1 MKTPSF
7 DNNGV
12 KKGAWSED
20 EDNKLR
26 AYIQRYGHWNWRLL
40 PKFAGLSRSGKS
52 CRLRWV
58 NYLRPD
64 IKHGNFTKEE
74 EDLILKLHK
83 KLGNK
88 WSEMAAYLPG
98 RSDNEIKNRWHTH
111 LKKRAKKDREVT
123 ESEPVRTVQPDQAST
138 KFEKPVPNSDLEF
151 QQDIE
156 SLLAEST
163 LSSTSTDLSS
173 CWFSGFDSSGS
184 GSTSSDDILKLANYT
199 PAETFWTEPFLPDN
213 IDIIESSSDKL
224 LVPSD
229 LVYPVSGQEM
239 IISDELL
246 WSSIDSYIEYNDKF
260 ID

>member
-1 MKTPSF
+1 MVKTPSF
-7 DNNGV
+7 DKNGV

-26 AYIQRYGHWNWRLL
+26 AYVQRYGHWNWRLL

-64 IKHGNFTKEE
+64 LKHGNFTKEE
-74 EDLILKLHK
+74 EDMIVELHN

-111 LKKRAKKDREVT
+111 LKKRAQKDQT
-123 ESEPVRTVQPDQAST
+123 ELENEHIGTVEPDQT
-138 KFEKPVPNSDLEF
+138 NNTEENLVQNSDLQL

-156 SLLAEST
+156 ILLAESP
-163 LSSTSTDLSS
+163 LSSSTTNLS
-173 CWFSGFDSSGS
+173 WLNGFDSAG
-184 GSTSSDDILKLANYT
+184 SSDDIPQLTDYA
-199 PAETFWTEPFLPDN
+199 PVGDFWTDPFFSDN
-213 IDIIESSSDKL
+213 DSIISSSDNL
-224 LVPSD
+224 FLPSD
-229 LVYPVSGQEM
+229 LVYTASCQDM
-239 IISDELL
+239 IVADDEFL
-246 WSSIDSYIEYNDKF
+246 WSSLDSYLEYNGQF
-260 ID
+260 IN

>member
-1 MKTPSF
+1 MMKTPSF

-111 LKKRAKKDREVT
+111 LKKRAKKDREVI

-138 KFEKPVPNSDLEF
+138 KENLVRNSDLEF

-156 SLLAEST
+156 VLLAESP
-163 LSSTSTDLSS
+163 LSSSSTNLSS
-173 CWFSGFDSSGS
+173 YWFRGFDSS

-199 PAETFWTEPFLPDN
+199 PAETFWTEPFLPEN

>member
-1 MKTPSF
+1 MAKTPSF
-7 DNNGV
+7 DKNGV

-64 IKHGNFTKEE
+64 VKHGNFTKEE
-74 EDLILKLHK
+74 EDLIVELHK

-111 LKKRAKKDREVT
+111 LKKREKKDGDVLENEHVET
-123 ESEPVRTVQPDQAST
+123 IQPDQENA
-138 KFEKPVPNSDLEF
+138 KENQMPAQNSNLEF
-151 QQDIE
+151 LQDVE
-156 SLLAEST
+156 SLLAESPS
-163 LSSTSTDLSS
+163 SSTKS
-173 CWFSGFDSSGS
+173 CWFSGLDSVG
-184 GSTSSDDILKLANYT
+184 SSDNIQQLANYT
-199 PAETFWTEPFLPDN
+199 APESFWTEPFLSDNDN
-213 IDIIESSSDKL
+213 IISSSDNL
-224 LVPSD
+224 FLTSD
-229 LVYPVSGQEM
+229 FVYPVSCQDDM
-239 IISDELL
+239 IMTDEFL
-246 WSSIDSYIEYNDKF
+246 WSSIDSYLEYNDQF
-260 ID
+260 IR